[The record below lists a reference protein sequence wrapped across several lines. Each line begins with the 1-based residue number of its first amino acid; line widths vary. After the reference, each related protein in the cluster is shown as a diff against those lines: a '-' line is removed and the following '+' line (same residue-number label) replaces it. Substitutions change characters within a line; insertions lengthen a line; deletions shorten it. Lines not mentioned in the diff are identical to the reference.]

1 MRRMFLGMLATET
14 NTFSPVPA
22 GPNLWKESL
31 LVRRSDPREQ
41 DPPAVRGA
49 RALLGGL
56 ASERGWEVAE
66 GLFAFAQPAGPT
78 PRAFY
83 EELRDELLSDLEA
96 ALPVDAVLLMLHG
109 AMVAEGYDDCE
120 GDILTRARELV
131 GPEVPVGAEL
141 DLHCHVTARMV
152 EQATALVGYK
162 EYPHVDVMN
171 RMLDLFA
178 MLADAAE
185 GKVKPVVSTFAC
197 RMIGLFPTTSEPMR
211 SFVDEFTALEGQQG
225 ILNVWLGHG
234 FPYGDVPDL
243 GATMVVVTDGDAARG
258 ARLAEEMGRK
268 FFSMRDAVRERTQTM
283 DACLTRAAAAAEGP
297 ITIADTADNAGGG
310 APSDSTFFLAEM
322 RKRGIENA
330 AIGPLFD
337 PMAVEI
343 CQDAGV
349 GARLALRIGGK
360 LGPTSGDPVDV
371 DATVVGL
378 CDELQNS
385 MGGVPMSLGAAAG
398 IKVHAGGE
406 AGGAPER
413 GIDVVL
419 TARRGQAYAPSI
431 FSGVGIDPE
440 RKRILVVKSTQHFH
454 AGFAPISKQVLY
466 AGDLGALPGEMT
478 AIPLRRADTAR
489 LWPFV
494 EDPFARSRRR
504 GEKEL
509 R

>member
-1 MRRMFLGMLATET
+1 MKRMFLAMLATET
-14 NTFSPVPA
+14 NTFSPVPT
-22 GPNLWKESL
+22 GPNVWKDSL

-41 DPPAVRGA
+41 DPPAVLGA
-49 RALLGGL
+49 RAVLGKV
-56 ASERGWEVAE
+56 ASERDWEVAE

-83 EELRDELLSDLEA
+83 EELRDELLSDLRA
-96 ALPVDAVLLMLHG
+96 ALPVDGVALMLHG

-120 GDILTRARELV
+120 GDILARVRELV
-131 GPEVPVGAEL
+131 GPTVPVGAEL

-162 EYPHVDVMN
+162 EYPHVDVID

-178 MLADAAE
+178 ILADAAE
-185 GKVKPVVSTFAC
+185 GKVEPVISTFDC
-197 RMIGLFPTTSEPMR
+197 RMIGLFATTAEPMR
-211 SFVDEFTALEGQQG
+211 SFVDEFTALESQEG

-243 GATMVVVTDGDAARG
+243 GATMVVVTDGDAPRG
-258 ARLAEEMGRK
+258 ARLAEEMGRR
-268 FFSMRDAVRERTQTM
+268 FFSMREAVRTPTQTM
-283 DACLTRAAAAAEGP
+283 DACLARATSAPEGP

-330 AIGPLFD
+330 AIGPLWD
-337 PMAVEI
+337 PVAVEI

-349 GARLALRIGGK
+349 GGRLQLRIGGK
-360 LGPTSGDPVDV
+360 LGPASGDPVDV
-371 DATVVGL
+371 EVTVTGL
-378 CDELQNS
+378 CDDLENS

-398 IKVHAGGE
+398 VKVHLGGE
-406 AGGAPER
+406 TDDAPER

-419 TARRGQAYAPSI
+419 NTRRGQGYSPSI

-440 RKRILVVKSTQHFH
+440 RKHILVVKSTQHFH

-466 AGDLGALPGEMT
+466 AGDLGALPGDMT
-478 AIPLRRADTAR
+478 VVPLRRADVGR

-494 EDPFARSRRR
+494 EDPFAP
-504 GEKEL
+504 
-509 R
+509 